1 MTYLKQAF
9 GQNLRKIRKDKG
21 FTQEQLAELV
31 NLNQRQ
37 LTRIENGFSFVSS
50 AVLEKLV
57 YALNVD
63 VKTLFDFELKETI
76 LNKTGTEDTPQ
87 YRIIKTDN
95 IIKFQKVKSY
105 FDENKIEEEKIINAE
120 PEKYLLETA
129 KNLNKPITVQYF
141 NNEVFSH
148 SYVYFPNGKINLI
161 KNKNNEDN
169 KNIEKII
176 EKIQKLS
183 ENKQQLNYINTAI
196 DSLSSKTARNKLKIL
211 IDGMNLIE

>member
-1 MTYLKQAF
+1 M
-9 GQNLRKIRKDKG
+9 I
-21 FTQEQLAELV
+21 
-31 NLNQRQ
+31 
-37 LTRIENGFSFVSS
+37 
-50 AVLEKLV
+50 LV

-76 LNKTGTEDTPQ
+76 LSKTGTEDTPQ

-105 FDENKIEEEKIINAE
+105 LEENKIEEEKIINAE

-183 ENKQQLNYINTAI
+183 ENKQQLNYHY
-196 DSLSSKTARNKLKIL
+196 
-211 IDGMNLIE
+211 